1 MNTKIIYINGLS
13 QLLGVSPAA
22 IHAHLRRHNYGAVPH
37 PIRIGNKYAWITD
50 DVDHWLA
57 EKKLFSEQKKNE
69 SIDQYSNHQKTRGR
83 PRKIDMVK
91 ARRKME
97 T

>member
-50 DVDHWLA
+50 DVDHWLR
-57 EKKLFSEQKKNE
+57 EKNYFPSKK
-69 SIDQYSNHQKTRGR
+69 R
-83 PRKIDMVK
+83 MK
-91 ARRKME
+91 ALTNIRITKRHADGLEK
-97 T
+97 